1 MRYGFTTGSCAAA
14 AAKAAAYMLLSGRQK
29 NTITIETPKG
39 IPYTADILEIT
50 RGEKAVRC
58 AVRKDGGDDPDITS
72 GTLIFAE
79 VSLTEHKGAQATND
93 FLQGQTLQSDANDV
107 VPVTDRNTKNVNE
120 EDTRIRIDG
129 GIGVGR
135 VTKPGLDQ
143 PVGNAAINHVPREM
157 ITKEVLEVCK
167 LLDYRGSLYVEI
179 SAPEGEEIAKQ
190 TFNPRLG
197 IVGGISILGT
207 SGIVEPMSNQAL
219 LDTIRV
225 ELNQRRAEGF
235 DYVAVAPGNYGLDFM
250 KKAYH
255 YDLDRSVKCS
265 NFIGATID
273 MAVECGFTRMLLT
286 GHIGKLI
293 KVAGGIMN
301 THSKEG
307 DCRMELLAAF
317 AIHEGAGVDV
327 ATRIL
332 DCVATEEAVRLLRE
346 AGKQQEVMDY
356 AMERIMFYLNKRAG
370 GRMQIDCIM
379 YDNAFGEL
387 AKSKEADQWFTL
399 LERDPEPRI

>member
-1 MRYGFTTGSCAAA
+1 MVRKKMRYGFTTGSCAAA

-39 IPYTADILEIT
+39 IPYTAEILEIT
-50 RGEKAVRC
+50 RGEKAVQC

-72 GTLIFAE
+72 GALIYAE
-79 VSLTEHKGAQATND
+79 VSLTDHTRTQAT
-93 FLQGQTLQSDANDV
+93 
-107 VPVTDRNTKNVNE
+107 
-120 EDTRIRIDG
+120 DTRIHIDG

-157 ITKEVLEVCK
+157 IAKEVLEVCD
-167 LLDYRGSLYVEI
+167 LMDYKGNLQVII
-179 SAPEGEEIAKQ
+179 SVPEGEAIAKQ

-250 KKAYH
+250 KKAYG
-255 YDLDRSVKCS
+255 YDLDKSVKCS

-301 THSKEG
+301 THSKEA
-307 DCRMELLAAF
+307 DCRMELLSAF
-317 AIHEGAGVDV
+317 AIHEGAGADV
-327 ATRIL
+327 AAKIL

-379 YDNAFGEL
+379 YDNTFGEL
-387 AKSKEADQWFTL
+387 AKSKEADRWFTL
-399 LERDPEPRI
+399 LERDAEPQT